1 MSRAI
6 ELMGLAFKLL
16 SDKSAFVPPRVV
28 MTSQDESMS
37 VFFKPAFLQQYNR
50 MSIKI
55 LTQIHTDELVDTATI
70 KGMIMLVDLKSGAV
84 LSLTDG
90 TCATALRTGAAS
102 GLATKLLSRPDSTCV
117 AVFGC
122 GAQGKTQLEAVMAVR
137 SIKRILLFDNRPVQA
152 ERLVSELGLDP
163 GLEIMI
169 NPDISLL
176 KDADVICTATPSKAP
191 LFGKSQIK
199 PGVHINA
206 VGSYRPDMQEIDPE
220 VMGAAKIYLDQAN
233 ACLDDSGDLLV
244 PMAMGIIRREDVVG
258 EIGELAGGVIPGR
271 KEPGEITLFKSVG
284 SAIQDFFIANE
295 AYELSK
301 DFNDSNWINFTE

>member
-1 MSRAI
+1 
-6 ELMGLAFKLL
+6 
-16 SDKSAFVPPRVV
+16 
-28 MTSQDESMS
+28 
-37 VFFKPAFLQQYNR
+37 
-50 MSIKI
+50 
-55 LTQIHTDELVDTATI
+55 
-70 KGMIMLVDLKSGAV
+70 
-84 LSLTDG
+84 
-90 TCATALRTGAAS
+90 
-102 GLATKLLSRPDSTCV
+102 
-117 AVFGC
+117 
-122 GAQGKTQLEAVMAVR
+122 MAVR